1 MALSVVELDEEDCGT
16 RYGFTITVLSEKHG
30 KSLIGKYYKQNP
42 EEDWK
47 LFTSSDIHKYINTS
61 LIFRSPITCFNSH
74 YKICKKCFG
83 YYPRIQTPF
92 VGIISGQVVSEKTTQ
107 LTLRSFHTSGSST
120 LTINNKLKNY
130 IREHLID
137 IILDKNFCTLIFNE
151 NIDEEYSEIISSVP
165 GCIQLYANTCQ
176 FDYIYNIENEDV
188 GKVIKD
194 LKNCLLTEKG
204 DVTCTLQ
211 TYNKLIESI
220 LSVGNIFSSFIEI
233 ILCNLYTNN
242 KNKIIRYQLRDNDI
256 LEITK
261 KYSVYHIHSLL
272 SPTLNLLYKP
282 NLNTISEY
290 YNTVVKN
297 CHKPS
302 IFEKIWLDI

>member
-1 MALSVVELDEEDCGT
+1 MALSVVELDEDDCGT
-16 RYGFTITVLSEKHG
+16 NYGFTITVLNEKHG
-30 KSLIGKYYKQNP
+30 KSLIGKYYKLNAS
-42 EEDWK
+42 EDWK

-61 LIFRSPITCFNSH
+61 LIFRSPITCFNNH

-92 VGIISGQVVSEKTTQ
+92 VGVISGQVVSEKTTQ

-120 LTINNKLKNY
+120 LAVNNKLKNY
-130 IREHLID
+130 IRSHLVD
-137 IILDKNFCTLIFNE
+137 IELQELSCKLIFDDVIPDEFIEIINTIPGFQQVHE
-151 NIDEEYSEIISSVP
+151 NICE
-165 GCIQLYANTCQ
+165 
-176 FDYIYNIENEDV
+176 FDYIYNVENEDV
-188 GKVIKD
+188 GKVIKE

-204 DVTCTLQ
+204 DVICTLD
-211 TYNKLIESI
+211 TYNRLIESI

-242 KNKIIRYQLRDNDI
+242 KNKIIRYQLRDNEI
-256 LEITK
+256 LEISK

-290 YNTVVKN
+290 YNTIVKN
-297 CHKPS
+297 NHKPS